1 MADTTTTTYSLTKP
15 EVGASED
22 TWGTK
27 LNANFDSIDDILDGT
42 TTITGLT
49 LGGNISFRDNNKAI
63 FGAGNDLQI
72 YHSGS
77 HSVIEDSGTGNLFIK
92 GTNLSLRDAD
102 GNDYITM
109 VDGGSGG
116 TVSLL
121 HLGATKL
128 ATTSTGVNV
137 TGTCLLYTSPSPRD

>member
-49 LGGNISFRDNNKAI
+49 LGGNITFGDSNKAI
-63 FGAGNDLQI
+63 FGAGSDLQI
-72 YHSGS
+72 YHDGSASYIADTGTGTLNIKASGS
-77 HSVIEDSGTGNLFIK
+77 IRYVVMTQMNFLHDLTRTAVISF
-92 GTNLSLRDAD
+92 
-102 GNDYITM
+102 TM
-109 VDGGSGG
+109 I
-116 TVSLL
+116 
-121 HLGATKL
+121 AQK
-128 ATTSTGVNV
+128 N
-137 TGTCLLYTSPSPRD
+137 